1 MKFEDSNFGQIVTGV
16 INFQIVAVNPTLAQL
31 NELGVNFNKEPEYIS
46 SGDNGQKK
54 VRLDFWL
61 KPTIKDMGLQKVVFF
76 LEDIVKI
83 SKSGKK
89 QYINSKCESSWA
101 DSIDTL
107 PDWMDKKGVRECK
120 SGEDLLMNFLKKYAN
135 VSSLEFDNFDSLF
148 NNNVTEIRELIKAK
162 INNQVQLLC
171 GEKNGYQSIYN
182 KFCMSGGNTKMTYW
196 EKHLEKEAANITI
209 DYQGT
214 TAIKIWS
221 NAVPTAAQEEEAPSL
236 FS

>member
-1 MKFEDSNFGQIVTGV
+1 MKFEENSGFGQIITGV
-16 INFQIVAVNPTLAQL
+16 VNFQVLAVNPTLAQL

-107 PDWMDKKGVRECK
+107 PDWMDKKGV
-120 SGEDLLMNFLKKYAN
+120 
-135 VSSLEFDNFDSLF
+135 VS
-148 NNNVTEIRELIKAK
+148 
-162 INNQVQLLC
+162 
-171 GEKNGYQSIYN
+171 
-182 KFCMSGGNTKMTYW
+182 
-196 EKHLEKEAANITI
+196 
-209 DYQGT
+209 
-214 TAIKIWS
+214 
-221 NAVPTAAQEEEAPSL
+221 
-236 FS
+236 

>member
-54 VRLDFWL
+54 VRIDFWL
-61 KPTIKDMGLQKVVFF
+61 KPTIKDMGLQKIVFF
-76 LEDIVKI
+76 LEDIVKT
-83 SKSGKK
+83 SKSGKT

-101 DSIDTL
+101 DSVETL
-107 PDWMDKKGVRECK
+107 PDWLDRKGIRECK
-120 SGEDLLMNFLKKYAN
+120 SGEDLLMGFLRKFAN
-135 VSSLEFDNFDSLF
+135 VATLEFDNFNSLF
-148 NNNVTEIRELIKAK
+148 NGNVTEIRDFIKVKA
-162 INNQVQLLC
+162 NNQVQLLC
-171 GEKNGYQSIYN
+171 GEKNGYQAIYN
-182 KFCMSGGNTKMTYW
+182 KFCMNGSNTKMNYW
-196 EKHLEKEAANITI
+196 DKHLEKEAANMTI

-221 NAVPTAAQEEEAPSL
+221 NPAPTESQEEAPSL